1 MPKLKRFKY
10 KLISLKEILIEMKE
24 NLDLMIDL
32 AYSAIRFQ
40 SKEIANE
47 VVKIEERILSSAI
60 GL

>member
-10 KLISLKEILIEMKE
+10 KPISLKEILIEMKE

-40 SKEIANE
+40 SK
-47 VVKIEERILSSAI
+47 
-60 GL
+60 